1 MATTTWKIDAAHTD
15 VGFSTKHMMV
25 TTVRGRFTD
34 LDGTITVD
42 EENPTTAK
50 VDINVRTA
58 SVSTGSDKRDA
69 HLRSADFFDA
79 ETYPEIAVKVSSI
92 EHVSGDDYQVTADL
106 TIRDTTRP
114 IALTVRNLGFY
125 QGFQGRRVGF
135 EATATL
141 NREDWGLTYN
151 MALEAGGWVVGKDIK
166 LQIEL
171 AADQVADAAAAK
183 TPIAA

>member
-1 MATTTWKIDAAHTD
+1 MTTTTWKIDAAHTD

-34 LDGTITVD
+34 VDGTITVD
-42 EENPTTAK
+42 EENPTTANVEIK
-50 VDINVRTA
+50 VKVA
-58 SVSTGSDKRDA
+58 SVVTGSDKRDA

-92 EHVSGDDYQVTADL
+92 EHVSGDDYKVTADL
-106 TIRDTTRP
+106 TIRETTRP
-114 IALTVRNLGFY
+114 LTLKVTNLGFY

-151 MALEAGGWVVGKDIK
+151 MALEAGGWVVGKEIK
-166 LQIEL
+166 LQIDL
-171 AADQVADAAAAK
+171 AADQVVEGATVEVPVAA
-183 TPIAA
+183 

>member
-34 LDGTITVD
+34 VDGTITVD
-42 EENPTTAK
+42 EENPTTAAVEIK
-50 VDINVRTA
+50 VRTA
-58 SVSTGSDKRDA
+58 SVETGSDKRDA

-79 ETYPEIAVKVSSI
+79 EHYPEIAVKVSSI
-92 EHVSGDDYQVTADL
+92 EHVSGDDYKVTADL

-114 IALTVRNLGFY
+114 LSLKVRNLGFY

-166 LQIEL
+166 LQIDL
-171 AADQVADAAAAK
+171 AADQVGETGVKAA
-183 TPIAA
+183 PIAA

>member
-34 LDGTITVD
+34 VDGTITVD

-50 VDINVRTA
+50 VDMKVRTA
-58 SVSTGSDKRDA
+58 SVSTGNDKRDG

-79 ETYPEIAVKVSSI
+79 EAYPEIGIAVTSI
-92 EHVSGDDYQVTADL
+92 EHVSGEDYKVTADL

-114 IALTVRNLGFY
+114 LTVKVTNLGFY

-151 MALEAGGWVVGKDIK
+151 MALEAGGFVVGKDIK

-171 AADQVADAAAAK
+171 SADQVADGAASG

>member
-1 MATTTWKIDAAHTD
+1 MTTTTWKIDAAHSD

-34 LDGTITVD
+34 VDGTITVD
-42 EENPTTAK
+42 EENPTTAGVAIK
-50 VDINVRTA
+50 VRAA

-79 ETYPEIAVKVSSI
+79 EAYPEIAVKVTSI
-92 EHVSGDDYQVTADL
+92 EPVSGDDYQVKADL
-106 TIRDTTRP
+106 TIRQTTRP
-114 IALTVRNLGFY
+114 ITLKVRSLGFY

-151 MALEAGGWVVGKDIK
+151 MALEAGGWVVGKEIK
-166 LQIEL
+166 LQIDL
-171 AADQVADAAAAK
+171 AADQVTEVASVAA
-183 TPIAA
+183 PIAA

>member
-15 VGFSTKHMMV
+15 IGFSTKHMMV

-34 LDGTITVD
+34 VDGTITVD

-50 VDINVRTA
+50 VDMKVKTA
-58 SVSTGSDKRDA
+58 SVSTGNDKRDG

-79 ETYPEIAVKVSSI
+79 DTYPEIGIAVTSI
-92 EHVSGDDYQVTADL
+92 EHVSGEDYKVTADL

-114 IALTVRNLGFY
+114 LTAKVTNLGFY

-135 EATATL
+135 EATAIL

-151 MALEAGGWVVGKDIK
+151 MALEAGGFVVGKDIK

-171 AADQVADAAAAK
+171 SADQVADGAA
-183 TPIAA
+183 TGSPIAA

>member
-15 VGFSTKHMMV
+15 IGFSTKHMMV

-34 LDGTITVD
+34 VDGTITVD

-50 VDINVRTA
+50 VDMKVRTA
-58 SVSTGSDKRDA
+58 SVSTGNDKRDG

-79 ETYPEIAVKVSSI
+79 ETYPEIGIAVTSI
-92 EHVSGDDYQVTADL
+92 EHVSGEDYKVTADL

-114 IALTVRNLGFY
+114 LTVKVTNLGFY

-151 MALEAGGWVVGKDIK
+151 MALEAGGFVVGKDIK

-171 AADQVADAAAAK
+171 SADQVAAGATTGTPVAA
-183 TPIAA
+183 

>member
-50 VDINVRTA
+50 VEIKVRTA

-79 ETYPEIAVKVSSI
+79 DTYPEIAVAVTSI
-92 EHVSGDDYQVTADL
+92 ENVSGDDFKVTADL
-106 TIRDTTRP
+106 TIREVTRP
-114 IALTVRNLGFY
+114 ISLKVRNLGFY

-151 MALEAGGWVVGKDIK
+151 MALEAGGFVVGKEIK
-166 LQIEL
+166 LQIDL
-171 AADQVADAAAAK
+171 AADQVTEVATGAA
-183 TPIAA
+183 PIAA

>member
-1 MATTTWKIDAAHTD
+1 MATSTWKIDAAHSD

-34 LDGTITVD
+34 VDGSITVD

-50 VDINVRTA
+50 VDINVKTA

-79 ETYPEIAVKVSSI
+79 ETYPEIAVAVTSI
-92 EHVSGDDYQVTADL
+92 EHVSGEDYKVTADL
-106 TIRDTTRP
+106 TIRATTKP
-114 IALTVRNLGFY
+114 LTLKVTNLGFY

-166 LQIEL
+166 LQIDL
-171 AADQVADAAAAK
+171 AADQVADAAK
-183 TPIAA
+183 VVTPIAA

>member
-34 LDGTITVD
+34 VDGTITVD
-42 EENPTTAK
+42 EANPTTAA
-50 VDINVRTA
+50 VDITVKAA
-58 SVSTGSDKRDA
+58 SVDTGSEKRDA
-69 HLRSADFFDA
+69 HLRSVDFFDA
-79 ETYPEIAVKVSSI
+79 ATFPEIVVKVSSI
-92 EHVSGDDYQVTADL
+92 EHVSEDDYKVTADL
-106 TIRDTTRP
+106 TIRDTTKP
-114 IALTVRNLGFY
+114 VTLKVRNLGFY

-151 MALEAGGWVVGKDIK
+151 MALETGGWVVGKEVK
-166 LQIEL
+166 LQIDL
-171 AADQVADAAAAK
+171 AADQVADNATIAA
-183 TPIAA
+183 PIAA